1 MAFTIKIFEKDRY
14 LFSLLK
20 TRLETMFPDAYII
33 DAINCNGQTDCVNF
47 SEFTRTIYDPRN
59 IDMSDFKDA
68 VPLCDGS
75 GLIDCRRIA
84 ECLGLSSTLRSISPA
99 SVKAAGRSVAL
110 IPYVYIDDREAMIAQ
125 MLTDR
130 AFNSDYSVRLD
141 LMGKMR
147 VPGQDSTGIRP
158 GGMTKLLEQAGKRNF
173 RPEDILAYCNMDKM
187 GFMTPGATSGD
198 DDVYDFGL
206 PVIRKLIDASISLTK
221 NSSPTTSVLAVFEG
235 FRTGELLELISGF
248 DEVTLL
254 FPSRI
259 GQENIGAKKLSSGIE
274 QKLTSG
280 RLNICYSEDLA
291 SFRED
296 DIYEQAL

>member
-33 DAINCNGQTDCVNF
+33 DAINTNGQTDCMDF
-47 SEFTRTIYDPRN
+47 SEFTKTIYDPRN

-68 VPLCDGS
+68 IPLCDGN
-75 GLIDCRRIA
+75 GVIDCRRIA
-84 ECLGLSSTLRSISPA
+84 ESLGLNSVLRTASPA
-99 SVKAAGRSVAL
+99 AMSSGRSVAL
-110 IPYVYIDDREAMIAQ
+110 IPYVYMDDREAMIAQ
-125 MLTDR
+125 MMTDR
-130 AFNSDYSVRLD
+130 VFTSDYSLRLD

-147 VPGQDSTGIRP
+147 VPGPDSTGIRP
-158 GGMTKLLEQAGKRNF
+158 GGMTKLLEQAGTRNF
-173 RPEDILAYCNMDKM
+173 KPEDILGYCNMDKM
-187 GFMTPGATSGD
+187 GFMTPGATSGE
-198 DDVYDFGL
+198 DDVYDCGL
-206 PVIRKLIDASISLTK
+206 TVIRRLTDAAVALTK
-221 NSSPTTSVLAVFEG
+221 KNTPTTSVLAVFEG
-235 FRTGELLELISGF
+235 FRTGELLELVPSF

-259 GQENIGAKKLSSGIE
+259 GQENIGARKLASGIE

-280 RLNICYSEDLA
+280 RLNICYAEDLP
-291 SFRED
+291 SFREE